1 MEIDDLK
8 KFLMEQR
15 NLHERERWL
24 ISKSLDKYLITLIT
38 GSLYLS
44 VLFLQNFSDGLRFA
58 YVLYTSWIFL
68 IFSLFFVFVS
78 IHYSQK
84 MFEEQ
89 VGDIDKY
96 LIAIDNN
103 LPKPFSD
110 DKVNKISGKVDLLN
124 WLGLSLCFF
133 GITTLML
140 FCFINL

>member
-1 MEIDDLK
+1 MEINDLK

-24 ISKSLDKYLITLIT
+24 ISKSLDKYLIALIT

-44 VLFLQNFSDGLRFA
+44 VLFLQNFSDGLRFP

-110 DKVNKISGKVDLLN
+110 DKVNRISGKVDLLN
-124 WLGLSLCFF
+124 CLGLSLCFL

-140 FCFINL
+140 FCFTNL